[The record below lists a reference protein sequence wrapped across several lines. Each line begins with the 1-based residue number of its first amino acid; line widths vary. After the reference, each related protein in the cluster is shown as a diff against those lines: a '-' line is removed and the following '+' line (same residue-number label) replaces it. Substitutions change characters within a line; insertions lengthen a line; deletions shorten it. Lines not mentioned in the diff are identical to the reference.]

1 MFIKDIE
8 NKMNH
13 PINELHKKTSLT
25 AKLFLTTALM
35 AVTSVSVAED
45 NNVAYVD
52 SVLKWGAW
60 ELDIEP
66 AAGGISAPTTRAL
79 NARGSKVTLRTNS
92 IAALAPASPKSP
104 VIPATPST
112 PVAPTTPSTP
122 VIPVTPSTPVIPVTP
137 STPAPPVIFRPPAP
151 TIFAPP
157 EATPPT
163 TVTLP

>member
-25 AKLFLTTALM
+25 AKLFLITALM

-79 NARGSKVTLRTNS
+79 NTRSAKVALRTNS
-92 IAALAPASPKSP
+92 IAALAPPAPIAP
-104 VIPATPST
+104 GGGIPANPILPGTPIL
-112 PVAPTTPSTP
+112 P
-122 VIPVTPSTPVIPVTP
+122 PVTP
-137 STPAPPVIFRPPAP
+137 PPAIP
-151 TIFAPP
+151 TLNPISQNVAVPASAPNDGF
-157 EATPPT
+157 
-163 TVTLP
+163 